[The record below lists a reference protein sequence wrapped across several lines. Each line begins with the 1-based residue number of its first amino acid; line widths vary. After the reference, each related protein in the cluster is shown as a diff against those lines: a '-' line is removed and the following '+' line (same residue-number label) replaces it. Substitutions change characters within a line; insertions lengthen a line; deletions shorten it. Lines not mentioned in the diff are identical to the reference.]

1 MWNNNN
7 NQPPIP
13 FRNNQQ
19 NQNFGMP
26 APGFGFMNN
35 QNQQGP
41 GFTPNNN
48 NNISNFGMMIH
59 GVSQNMQ
66 NQFIDHIIKLEPL
79 LINEMKS
86 SKFKGSITNMA
97 KLQPPKR
104 ELCILIDT
112 FLTVTN
118 QKVDV
123 RIRVDKNFP
132 NTAPKL
138 YFKQPVEHNYINKA
152 TLEVIY
158 NNYYTWGNNSK
169 VTDILVETENY
180 FNKDSPFTTYFC

>member
-1 MWNNNN
+1 MWNNR

-13 FRNNQQ
+13 FRAQQ
-19 NQNFGMP
+19 QQTNFGMP
-26 APGFGFMNN
+26 APGFNFGN
-35 QNQQGP
+35 QGG

-48 NNISNFGMMIH
+48 TISNFGMMIH

-66 NQFIDHIIKLEPL
+66 NQFIEHIKKLEPL
-79 LINEMKS
+79 LINEMKN

-123 RIRVDKNFP
+123 RV
-132 NTAPKL
+132 
-138 YFKQPVEHNYINKA
+138 
-152 TLEVIY
+152 
-158 NNYYTWGNNSK
+158 
-169 VTDILVETENY
+169 
-180 FNKDSPFTTYFC
+180 